1 MKYTL
6 VIFDMDG
13 TILNTID
20 DLADSM
26 NVILARHNYPLHTT
40 EEIRFMVGNGIP
52 KLVERAI
59 PQNIK
64 PDSTEYKDFLA
75 EYAEYYK
82 AHSAIKTRPY
92 DGIVETIKQIR
103 SMGIKTAVNT
113 NKLED
118 AARILVEDYFKDCFD
133 FLVGGKDGRQP
144 KPAPDSNNY
153 ILVQAGITPEEAK
166 HSVVYIGD
174 SDVDVQTA
182 QNSGMD
188 FIGCDWGFRGEQF
201 LKAHGAKITAKTPK
215 DLLKYL

>member
-64 PDSTEYKDFLA
+64 PDSTEYKDFQIGR
-75 EYAEYYK
+75 
-82 AHSAIKTRPY
+82 AH
-92 DGIVETIKQIR
+92 V
-103 SMGIKTAVNT
+103 
-113 NKLED
+113 
-118 AARILVEDYFKDCFD
+118 
-133 FLVGGKDGRQP
+133 
-144 KPAPDSNNY
+144 
-153 ILVQAGITPEEAK
+153 
-166 HSVVYIGD
+166 
-174 SDVDVQTA
+174 
-182 QNSGMD
+182 
-188 FIGCDWGFRGEQF
+188 
-201 LKAHGAKITAKTPK
+201 
-215 DLLKYL
+215 